1 MKVSV
6 KDFGPIIE
14 GTVDLKPLTIFVGPS
29 NSGKSYMAMMVYSL
43 MKTFSSDPVFPGAFH
58 STGSGRTRRQGVRR
72 LFPRSG
78 LPIGPGVRDAFDEWL
93 GGWDPHSG
101 VELGSLPPEVRGFA
115 NRVAHDAIGELGPVF
130 NNELLRCHGPIY
142 RLVRNEATADRL
154 RVSLEQDEPRLAVDF
169 VSDSSSSNI
178 GMSEQ
183 TVDISGLKF
192 EDSHQSIMRMIGPI
206 GLSRLPSSPDRD
218 LSYFDL
224 ILMMLGSVAA
234 RLFEKF
240 PADCFYLPAA
250 RSGIAQ
256 GHKAIASMLV
266 RRSSLAAIQPLA
278 VPTLSGI
285 VTDFMGSLLT
295 MEPGARQSLESS
307 SELDAAVRFLEQRV
321 VQGEVGIEQTPEAPY
336 PEIYY
341 EPLTGIG
348 RLPFHRTSSMVSE
361 LGPVILFLKHLVA
374 SGDLVILEEPESH
387 LHPAAQRQMAR
398 GIVRLVNAGVKV
410 LITTH
415 SDFFLGQINNLLRLS
430 YASKRWIREHDFQPE
445 DCLRHDQVAAYR
457 FNWDWDRGGSVVN
470 ELEIRNDVGI
480 DENELLE
487 AVDSLYEET
496 LLVQRIRVKQ

>member
-1 MKVSV
+1 MIKVSV

-43 MKTFSSDPVFPGAFH
+43 MKTFSPAHVFPVAFH
-58 STGSGRTRRQGVRR
+58 PAGSGRTRRQVVRGQLPWSELTIESGVQ
-72 LFPRSG
+72 
-78 LPIGPGVRDAFDEWL
+78 DAFNEWL
-93 GGWDPHSG
+93 GGLDLHSE
-101 VELGSLPPEVRGFA
+101 VDLGSLPPEVRDLA
-115 NRVAHDAIGELGPVF
+115 NRLTHDAIGGLGPVF
-130 NNELLRCHGPIY
+130 NNELLRCHGPIN

-154 RVSLEQDEPRLAVDF
+154 RVSLEQDESRLAVDF
-169 VSDSSSSNI
+169 ASDSSSSNVE
-178 GMSEQ
+178 MSKRAI
-183 TVDISGLKF
+183 DISGVKF
-192 EDSHQSIMRMIGPI
+192 EDSYQSIMRTIRSIALTGI
-206 GLSRLPSSPDRD
+206 RSGPDRD
-218 LSYFDL
+218 PFYFDL
-224 ILMMLGSVAA
+224 ILMMLDSAA
-234 RLFEKF
+234 RRLFENF
-240 PADCFYLPAA
+240 PSDCFYLPAA

-266 RRSSLAAIQPLA
+266 RQSSLAAIQPLA

-285 VTDFMGSLLT
+285 VTDFMGSILT
-295 MEPGARQSLESS
+295 MEHGVRQTPGLS
-307 SELDAAVRFLEQRV
+307 SELGDAVRFLEQRV
-321 VQGEVGIEQTPEAPY
+321 VQGEVDIEQTSEAPY

-361 LGPVILFLKHLVA
+361 LAPVILFLKHLVA
-374 SGDLVILEEPESH
+374 RGDLVILEEPESH

-398 GIVRLVNAGVKV
+398 AIVRLVNAGVKV

-457 FNWDWDRGGSVVN
+457 FNWDGHRGGSVVN
-470 ELEIRNDVGI
+470 ELELGTTLESTKTNSWKPSIRCTRR
-480 DENELLE
+480 L
-487 AVDSLYEET
+487 S
-496 LLVQRIRVKQ
+496 